1 MQVSKLTFQDVLSR
15 RVQTSWARSKFQ
27 QTDRE
32 RSTQTAWASDVE
44 LGGEGRIVAPSS
56 AGYETAE
63 RYIQARAHSVM
74 LLQRA
79 VRAWIHTRRERRARA
94 LAEEEEDF
102 FPEEDQE
109 EAPAVMM

>member
-1 MQVSKLTFQDVLSR
+1 MQRGSITFQDVLSR

-27 QTDRE
+27 QTDRD

-94 LAEEEEDF
+94 LAEEDEDF